1 MGTRKTMEGG
11 GVVKKVVWQN
21 SVKGMRTCI
30 DLQIFTSTNVN
41 LNNQLHRLYTLL
53 QINHFYLQY
62 VVKDYSSIMLPENEI
77 GENIFITM
85 YYLCLIN
92 KKKELLKVQ

>member
-1 MGTRKTMEGG
+1 MCVLGRGG
-11 GVVKKVVWQN
+11 GALERPWRGGGGLLKKGVWQN

-41 LNNQLHRLYTLL
+41 LYNQLHQLYTLL

-62 VVKDYSSIMLPENEI
+62 VVKDYSSIM
-77 GENIFITM
+77 FQ
-85 YYLCLIN
+85 Y
-92 KKKELLKVQ
+92 